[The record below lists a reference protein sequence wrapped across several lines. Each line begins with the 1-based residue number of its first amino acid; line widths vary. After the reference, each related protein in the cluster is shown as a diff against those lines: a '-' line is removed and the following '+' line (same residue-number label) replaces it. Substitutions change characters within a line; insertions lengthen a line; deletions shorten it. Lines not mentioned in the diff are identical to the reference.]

1 MTKLHTK
8 RSDSVN
14 GIAELRMKAGLKQ
27 QDLADAL
34 HVDRSTIAK
43 WETGAAFPTGKKL
56 PQVAKVLQC
65 EIGDLFP
72 KDEKK
77 KRKKQEKSA

>member
-1 MTKLHTK
+1 M
-8 RSDSVN
+8 N

-56 PQVAKVLQC
+56 PQVAKVLKC
-65 EIGDLFP
+65 EIGELFP
-72 KDEKK
+72 KDEEK
-77 KRKKQEKSA
+77 KRKKQEKGA